1 MPKITI
7 ITGGLLI
14 ALGIGA
20 YVLTHSVSVTA
31 LIPAFFGIVLLA
43 LGGAGLT
50 LEAWRKHAMHAAAAV
65 ALFGVAMT
73 IGSLRYVLYMTSVG
87 LIHVDHPG
95 AVITRSIM
103 AVCCGAHI
111 YFSIRSFLEARR
123 KRA

>member
-14 ALGIGA
+14 VLGIGA

-50 LEAWRKHAMHAAAAV
+50 LEAWRKHAMHAAVGV
-65 ALFGVAMT
+65 ALLGVVLT
-73 IGSLRYVLYMTSVG
+73 IGSLRFALYMASVG
-87 LIHVDHPG
+87 PIHVDNPG

-103 AVCCGAHI
+103 AVCCGA
-111 YFSIRSFLEARR
+111 YVYCGIRSFLKARR